1 MPQLPPEI
9 AHTVLGLLGHSELVV
24 AVLDD
29 QDRHRWVNRRYA
41 EIFGV
46 PLDTTI
52 GWGELMRRNHQLGI
66 GVRVETEDIDAWVAS
81 ATARRGKQPFRAIE
95 TDLVDGR
102 WLLITESSRPGGW
115 LLVVGVEVT
124 DIGRD
129 TRELRHA
136 RDLALRDAYSDPLT
150 GLNNRRYAEDRI
162 GRLLAGDTAQPAM
175 LAVLDL
181 DHFKQVNDSH
191 GHAAGDEVLVDFAR
205 RLLAST
211 RRDDVCARLGGEE
224 FVLLLPRTT
233 QQQAQVALERL
244 LGLVREARPLTGHA
258 EFGYTASA
266 GLAARLPGDTVASWM
281 ARADAALYDAKRAG
295 RDRVVVFAGGD
306 GAV

>member
-9 AHTVLGLLGHSELVV
+9 AHTVLGLMGHSELVV

-29 QDRHRWVNRRYA
+29 EDRHRWVNRRYA

-52 GWGELMRRNHQLGI
+52 AWGELMRRNHRLGI
-66 GVRVETEDIDAWVAS
+66 GIRVQTDDIDAWVAS

-150 GLNNRRYAEDRI
+150 GLNNRRYAEERI
-162 GRLLAGDTAQPAM
+162 ARVLAGDTAQPAM

-181 DHFKQVNDSH
+181 DHFKHVNDTH

-205 RLLAST
+205 RLLACT

-233 QQQAQVALERL
+233 PQQAEAALQRL
-244 LGLVREARPLTGHA
+244 LEQVRQARPLAAHPGL
-258 EFGYTASA
+258 GYTVSA
-266 GLAARLPGDTVASWM
+266 GLAARVPGDTTASWL
-281 ARADAALYDAKRAG
+281 ARADAALYDAKHAG
-295 RDRVVVFAGGD
+295 RDRVAVFPAVAG
-306 GAV
+306 AA